1 MSRRQEGEMIGKL
14 INPQY
19 SSSIINLTKKFS
31 APIYKPIKQSNKGK
45 DLHHSDEKAPA
56 IIGNRE

>member
-1 MSRRQEGEMIGKL
+1 MIGKL

-31 APIYKPIKQSNKGK
+31 APIYKPIKQPDNEKG
-45 DLHHSDEKAPA
+45 LHHSDEEAPA